1 MTYALSTSWQSTEP
15 LSGIGLVD
23 IIEQTGVEAIEL
35 DYRVTAEQWRQ
46 MQKPLRQR
54 GIRIASLHACTPLPE
69 NFDKEEAS
77 GDLFLLSSR
86 DEEERRFA
94 VKKAIQSLQLAAD
107 LQTQAVV
114 FHLGR
119 VEMEHQTSVLKQF
132 YHNDEIVSEG
142 AAAFMQKKLAERAR
156 LAPPYF
162 DQVLKSL
169 EPMNEEACRL
179 GVYIGIENRYRYHE
193 IPFKIEFDTI
203 FAEFGGGNLRYWH
216 DTGHGEVFRR
226 LRILDTDADLLQPYK
241 SLLLGMHLHDIKGL
255 KDHLAPGTGDFDFKQ
270 LKPFFRPETVRIL
283 EIHKQASLEEIKR
296 GIEMLEEIE
305 L

>member
-15 LSGIGLVD
+15 LSGMGLVD

-35 DYRVTAEQWRQ
+35 DYRVTAEQWRE

-54 GIRIASLHACTPLPE
+54 GIRVASLHACTPLPE
-69 NFDKEEAS
+69 NFDKKKAS

-119 VEMEHQTSVLKQF
+119 VEMEDQTNVLKQF
-132 YHNDEIVSEG
+132 YHDNEIESEG
-142 AAAFMQKKLAERAR
+142 AAAFMQQKLAERTR

-169 EPMNEEACRL
+169 ERMNEEACRL
-179 GVYIGIENRYRYHE
+179 DVYIGIENRYRYHE
-193 IPFKIEFDTI
+193 IPFKSEFDTI
-203 FAEFGGGNLRYWH
+203 FTEFTGGNLRYWH
-216 DTGHGEVFRR
+216 DTGHGEIFQR
-226 LRILDTDADLLQPYK
+226 LRVLDARADLLQPYK
-241 SLLLGMHLHDIKGL
+241 PLLLGMHLHDIKGL
-255 KDHLAPGTGDFDFKQ
+255 KDHHAPGTGDFDFNQ

-283 EIHKQASLEEIKR
+283 EIHKQASLDEIQQ
-296 GIEMLEEIE
+296 GVQLLQEID